1 MMAMRAA
8 RKNFEEQ
15 QNSFDVGGNYR
26 ELPKLYQNQKTIEGW
41 SVRMNLFQVVSA
53 AVVTLVAM
61 VFVFKFGV
69 NAGYQMGIEHALK
82 EKGHQLVK
90 LPVIRPE
97 VAIEDSIEETQEIT
111 ETLAAGEEEV
121 ALAVSDEKT
130 TEEEFSFAKEAEQ
143 PIVAKEEVV
152 EKVAEEEIVKTTP
165 VVEAKVESATPEK
178 EPETKLN
185 SNEEKLTAGF
195 VEGWYVQI
203 ASFPANKDAEDLV
216 SKLREKGVIA
226 RRQNLKVDSKEYFR
240 VLDGPF
246 VKEETA
252 KKEQTRIVA
261 LGISEGVPFVK
272 YFK

>member
-1 MMAMRAA
+1 MAMRAA
-8 RKNFEEQ
+8 KKNFEYQ
-15 QNSFDVGGNYR
+15 QNNFDVGGSYK
-26 ELPKLYQNQKTIEGW
+26 ELPKLYQSQKALEGW

-53 AVVTLVAM
+53 AVVTLIAM

-82 EKGHQLVK
+82 EKGNQLVK
-90 LPVIRPE
+90 LPLIKPE
-97 VAIEDSIEETQEIT
+97 IAEEKSIDHQEIT
-111 ETLAAGEEEV
+111 EALEAGEEEV
-121 ALAVSDEKT
+121 VLSTIEEKST
-130 TEEEFSFAKEAEQ
+130 ETEEFNFAKEAEQ
-143 PIVAKEEVV
+143 GIVAKEEVV
-152 EKVAEEEIVKTTP
+152 EKIIEKE
-165 VVEAKVESATPEK
+165 VVEKSPVIEK
-178 EPETKLN
+178 EPLAVASVKKEETEIKT
-185 SNEEKLTAGF
+185 NEEKLTAGF

-203 ASFPANKDAEDLV
+203 ASFPTNKEAEDLV

-252 KKEQTRIVA
+252 KKEQARIA
-261 LGISEGVPFVK
+261 SLGLAEGVPFVK